1 VRILLNNN
9 IFGLTNG
16 AAGMPRASET
26 LAKPAGLLWLQDH
39 VYVSIPNLG
48 GPDGFNLSFSSNL
61 YWYYI
66 IVLLCLFAIFVIL
79 RLDNSR
85 LGRSWAALREDE
97 IAASSMGISIMKT
110 KLWAFSLGALW
121 GGIAGVTFANY
132 QQFVTPESFSF
143 MESVFVVAIVVI
155 GGMASIP
162 GVIVGALFIQ
172 GVPELIRGFAQ
183 SGILSQIIRY
193 NIPPETITAI
203 TSYRNLVFGL
213 FMVVMMIWRP
223 QGMIPSKRR
232 AAELQPENDETSTIE
247 SEQLYDAQHDDAEP
261 SGKNQI

>member
-1 VRILLNNN
+1 LNNN
-9 IFGLTNG
+9 IFGITNG
-16 AAGMPRASET
+16 AAGLPRATER
-26 LAKPAGLLWLQDH
+26 LAKPAGLEWLQNN
-39 VYVSIPNLG
+39 VFVSLPNF
-48 GPDGFNLSFSSNL
+48 GPQGFTFSFSSNL
-61 YWYYI
+61 YWYYV
-66 IVLLCLFAIFVIL
+66 IVLLCCFAIFVIL

-97 IAASSMGISIMKT
+97 IAASSMGISIIKT
-110 KLWAFSLGALW
+110 KLWAFSLGAVW

-183 SGILSQIIRY
+183 SGILGQMIGHP
-193 NIPPETITAI
+193 IPPEVVTAI
-203 TSYRNLVFGL
+203 TSYRNLLFGL

-232 AAELQPENDETSTIE
+232 AAELQPNNDETAAIE
-247 SEQLYDAQHDDAEP
+247 NESLYDAQHDDAGTA
-261 SGKNQI
+261 GKNQF